1 MASSKNIGGHLL
13 FTMSRNSVT
22 TTSILDFYHRSDSVS
37 FEEVL
42 WKVLN
47 VSMHYPNVDEK
58 AFAVDALALTVPSY

>member
-1 MASSKNIGGHLL
+1 M
-13 FTMSRNSVT
+13 
-22 TTSILDFYHRSDSVS
+22 TTSISLDLYHRSDSVS

-58 AFAVDALALTVPSY
+58 AFAVDALALAVPSY